1 MKMSPKCLLVDDLE
15 ENLIALKGLLKGIDA
30 EILTAKSGVE
40 ALELMLKNDFAVA
53 LLDVQ
58 MPEMDGFEL
67 AEIMRGTERTKHI
80 PIIFVT
86 AGGADSHRVFKGYD
100 SGAVDFLTKPL
111 MNKAVISKVKVFLEL
126 YRHKSDL
133 QEKILSL
140 KRTEEELQKAV
151 AMRDE
156 FLSICS
162 HELNTPLTALQM
174 QIQIIEKRE
183 QRIGPEAAYAPETMK
198 KFVNSSFKSVKRLIM
213 LVSDMLDIA
222 RVNSGRLSLSLVES
236 ELNTLVKEFNDNFS
250 AQMKEAGCVVRVEYH
265 PEPIVLDLDPFRIE
279 QVLTNLYSNIIK
291 YAPGEPVDV
300 KVGVKDGYAWFS
312 VRDHGKG
319 ISKDQQLRIFDRF
332 ERIES
337 PDLISGLGLGL
348 YICKEIMS
356 LHNGSISLESTPG
369 QGSSFLVKLPLTE
382 RPEL

>member
-1 MKMSPKCLLVDDLE
+1 MKSTPKCLLVDDLE
-15 ENLIALKGLLKGIDA
+15 ENLIALKGLLKGVDA
-30 EILTAKSGVE
+30 EIITSKSGVE
-40 ALELMLKNDFAVA
+40 ALELMLKHDFALA

-126 YRHKSDL
+126 YRHKAEL
-133 QEKILSL
+133 QEKIISL
-140 KRTEEELQKAV
+140 KKTEEELQKAIS
-151 AMRDE
+151 MRDE

-222 RVNSGRLSLSLVES
+222 RVNSGRLSLNLVKT
-236 ELNTLVKEFNDNFS
+236 ELNSLIRDFNDNFS
-250 AQMKEAGCVVRVEYH
+250 TQMKEAGCVVHIDYA
-265 PEPIVLDLDPFRIE
+265 PKDICLQLDPFRIE

-291 YAPGEPVDV
+291 YAPGEPVEI
-300 KVGVKDGYAWFS
+300 KVGQTDKYAWFS
-312 VRDHGKG
+312 VKDHGKG
-319 ISKDQQLRIFDRF
+319 ISKDQQVRIFDRF
-332 ERIES
+332 ERIDS

-348 YICKEIMS
+348 YICKEIME
-356 LHNGSISLESTPG
+356 LHDGSITLESTPG
-369 QGSSFLVKLPLTE
+369 EGAKFLVKIPLTQ
-382 RPEL
+382 

>member
-1 MKMSPKCLLVDDLE
+1 MTESPKCLLVDDLD
-15 ENLIALKGLLKGIDA
+15 ENLIALRGLLKGVDA
-30 EILTAKSGVE
+30 EIITAKSGVE
-40 ALELMLKNDFAVA
+40 ALELMLKHDFAVA

-86 AGGADSHRVFKGYD
+86 AGGADSHRLFKGYD

-126 YRHKSDL
+126 YRHKADL

-140 KRTEEELQKAV
+140 KKTEEELQKAV

-222 RVNSGRLSLSLVES
+222 RVNSGRLSLTLVET
-236 ELNTLVKEFNDNFS
+236 ELNALIKDFNDTFS
-250 AQMKEAGCVVRVEYH
+250 PQMKDAGCVVSVEYY
-265 PEPIVLDLDPFRIE
+265 PEEINLPLDPFRIE

-291 YAPGEPVDV
+291 YAPGEPVSV
-300 KVGVKDGYAWFS
+300 KVGRDQNFAWFS
-312 VRDHGKG
+312 VKDNGKG
-319 ISKDQQLRIFDRF
+319 ISKDQQFRIFDRF

-348 YICKEIMS
+348 YICKEIMT
-356 LHNGSISLESTPG
+356 LHHGSISLESTPG
-369 QGSSFLVKLPLTE
+369 DGAKFLVKIPLT
-382 RPEL
+382 

>member
-1 MKMSPKCLLVDDLE
+1 MRMTLKCLLVDDLE
-15 ENLIALKGLLKGIDA
+15 ENLIALKGLLKGVDA
-30 EILTAKSGVE
+30 EIITAKSGVE
-40 ALELMLKNDFAVA
+40 ALELMLKHEFAVA
-53 LLDVQ
+53 FLDVQ

-86 AGGADSHRVFKGYD
+86 AGGAESHRVFKGYD

-111 MNKAVISKVKVFLEL
+111 MNKAVISKAKVFLEL
-126 YRHKSDL
+126 YRHKAEL
-133 QEKILSL
+133 QEKIHSL
-140 KRTEEELQKAV
+140 KKTEEELQKAV

-183 QRIGPEAAYAPETMK
+183 KRIGPEAAYAPETMK
-198 KFVNSSFKSVKRLIM
+198 KFVNSSYKSVRRLIM

-222 RVNSGRLSLSLVES
+222 RVNSGRLSLTLVPT
-236 ELNTLVKEFNDNFS
+236 ELNTFVKEFNDNFS
-250 AQMKEAGCVVRVEYH
+250 AQMKEAGSIIRIDYY
-265 PEPIVLDLDPFRIE
+265 PEEIFLDIDPFRIE

-291 YAPGEPVDV
+291 YAPGEAVDV
-300 KVGVKDGYAWFS
+300 KIGRTEDYAWFS
-312 VRDHGKG
+312 VKDHGKG
-319 ISKDQQLRIFDRF
+319 ISKDQQYRIFDRF

-356 LHNGSISLESTPG
+356 LHNGSISLESSPG
-369 QGSSFLVKLPLTE
+369 QGAKFLVKIPLT
-382 RPEL
+382 